1 MTSTYEIGKKLVE
14 LCKAGKNAEAMDT
27 LYSPNIVSVEALS
40 VGEQSPRT
48 DGIAGVKGKAE
59 WWVNNHE
66 IHSASAE
73 GPWPHGD
80 RFIVRFNYDVTAKA
94 GPMAG
99 KRMVIDEAALFTV
112 KDGKI
117 VKEEFFYWMGA

>member
-48 DGIAGVKGKAE
+48 DGIAGVSSFG
-59 WWVNNHE
+59 
-66 IHSASAE
+66 
-73 GPWPHGD
+73 
-80 RFIVRFNYDVTAKA
+80 
-94 GPMAG
+94 
-99 KRMVIDEAALFTV
+99 ALCS
-112 KDGKI
+112 
-117 VKEEFFYWMGA
+117 